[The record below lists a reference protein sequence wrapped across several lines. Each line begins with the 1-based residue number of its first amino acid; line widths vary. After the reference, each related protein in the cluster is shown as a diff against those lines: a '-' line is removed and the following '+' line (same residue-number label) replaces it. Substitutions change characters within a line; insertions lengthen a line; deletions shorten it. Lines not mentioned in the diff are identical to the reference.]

1 VSRTPH
7 RLHNPTQDSI
17 LKMAQRLSLLLS
29 FRILYT
35 AVSFGP
41 TLGSD
46 VSAEDIGVSRGQC
59 RQARGILAECH
70 FVRPTSSSQ
79 GISPY
84 HELSSTTRGW
94 RGCSLLPFGCAA
106 YALRTPLEIRH
117 AKAKGEH
124 PPLRGE
130 PAIWL

>member
-46 VSAEDIGVSRGQC
+46 VSTEYIGVSR
-59 RQARGILAECH
+59 
-70 FVRPTSSSQ
+70 TSFTL
-79 GISPY
+79 IN
-84 HELSSTTRGW
+84 
-94 RGCSLLPFGCAA
+94 LLKLQVTFLTPCAITG
-106 YALRTPLEIRH
+106 Y
-117 AKAKGEH
+117 EH
-124 PPLRGE
+124 
-130 PAIWL
+130 